1 MKFQVTRT
9 SDWANSAP
17 PCEGATLAHR
27 HVGDLDEDIYTIE
40 IESLEDLVRFKE
52 KVGKEIIITTPR
64 RMHYISPLEIEIYDD
79 YRE

>member
-40 IESLEDLVRFKE
+40 IDTLEDLIRFKE
-52 KVGKEIIITTPR
+52 KVGKEIIITKP
-64 RMHYISPLEIEIYDD
+64 YGCEDISPLKIEIYDD

>member
-27 HVGDLDEDIYTIE
+27 QVDYLDDNIYTIE
-40 IESLEDLVRFKE
+40 FESLEELVKFSDNN
-52 KVGKEIIITTPR
+52 GSIIISKASSR
-64 RMHYISPLEIEIYDD
+64 EEISPLHIEIYDD